1 MCQIGFSASFSFH
14 KRRHRYE
21 EQVRGGIK
29 MRITPR
35 HLSNLSSKFTVH
47 ISHNHASR
55 LTLFWHSQFTTTTT
69 QFHSSHSHVSRSNI
83 DYSPLFA
90 NSNPF
95 FFNFEFF
102 DYSRVIVGS
111 NLECRLTGQGEN
123 PVIVETLY
131 ERFTINPRLRSS
143 YHSIHSLYSSQFL
156 PSTSRS

>member
-1 MCQIGFSASFSFH
+1 MTIVFGNMTETDLPTNKPTKRRISFVYGVCVCFHSCVCVCVCQMCQIGFSASFSFH

-69 QFHSSHSHVSRSNI
+69 TTTTTHFQISQF
-83 DYSPLFA
+83 
-90 NSNPF
+90 
-95 FFNFEFF
+95 
-102 DYSRVIVGS
+102 
-111 NLECRLTGQGEN
+111 TQ
-123 PVIVETLY
+123 
-131 ERFTINPRLRSS
+131 PRLVAAI
-143 YHSIHSLYSSQFL
+143 SIILHYSQIVIRFF
-156 PSTSRS
+156 

>member
-1 MCQIGFSASFSFH
+1 MNSVTIVLGNMTDRLTDQQTDKKKDMLCLWCLCVFSFMCVCVCQMCQIGFSASFSFH

-69 QFHSSHSHVSRSNI
+69 TTTTTHFQISQF
-83 DYSPLFA
+83 
-90 NSNPF
+90 
-95 FFNFEFF
+95 
-102 DYSRVIVGS
+102 
-111 NLECRLTGQGEN
+111 TQ
-123 PVIVETLY
+123 
-131 ERFTINPRLRSS
+131 PRLVAAI
-143 YHSIHSLYSSQFL
+143 SIILHYSQIVIRFF
-156 PSTSRS
+156 